1 MKRILS
7 VAAAMFVATSF
18 AAFAEGDTTKGKK
31 VFNKCKA
38 CHAVG
43 PEAKNKVGPMLN
55 GIIDTGWGEVEG
67 YKYSKALLAGKEEG
81 RVWDV
86 ETLDAYL
93 TKPKEV
99 IPKGKMAFAGLK
111 KEEDRQN
118 VIAYIATFNADGTEN

>member
-7 VAAAMFVATSF
+7 VAAAMFIASSF
-18 AAFAEGDTTKGKK
+18 AAFAEGDVTKGKK

-43 PEAKNKVGPMLN
+43 PDAKNKVGPTLN
-55 GIIDTGWGEVEG
+55 GIIDAGWGQVEG
-67 YKYSKALLAGKEEG
+67 YKYSKALLAGKDEG

-86 ETLDAYL
+86 ETLEAYL
-93 TKPKEV
+93 IKPKEV

-111 KEEDRQN
+111 KEDDRAN
-118 VIAYIATFNADGTEN
+118 IIAYLAVFNADGTEN